1 MGAFVVVVFVQP
13 VATGLTFERS
23 RWPLHITLTRF
34 DTKEDADVV
43 MGRLGPALTRHLGFL
58 VRVGGDDYFGRN
70 GTVHVSLVEPEP
82 RLQRLH
88 EECLAAVG
96 PESHLLSPH
105 HTGKH
110 FRPHIS
116 HTMGRLYPGD
126 EVAVRQAALV
136 DMRPDSD
143 SRFRRVLG
151 VWDSD
156 ADAGT
161 NPPLNAS

>member
-13 VATGLTFERS
+13 VAAGLTFERS
-23 RWPLHITLTRF
+23 QWPLHITLARF
-34 DTKEDADVV
+34 DTKESADVV
-43 MGRLGPALTRHLGFL
+43 MGRLGPALTRHLGFR

-70 GTVHVSLVEPEP
+70 GTVHVSLVEPVP

-96 PESHLLSPH
+96 PDSHVLSPH
-105 HTGKH
+105 HTGKY
-110 FRPHIS
+110 FRPHVS
-116 HTMGRLYPGD
+116 HTVGRLQPGD
-126 EVAVRQAALV
+126 EISVRQAALV

-151 VWDSD
+151 VWDGNAE
-156 ADAGT
+156 ADVSL
-161 NPPLNAS
+161 PLNAS

>member
-13 VATGLTFERS
+13 VAAGLTFERS
-23 RWPLHITLTRF
+23 QWPLHITLARF
-34 DTKEDADVV
+34 DTKENVDVV
-43 MGRLGPALTRHLGFL
+43 MDRLGPALTRHLGFG
-58 VRVGGDDYFGRN
+58 VRVGGDDFFGRN
-70 GTVHVSLVEPEP
+70 GTVHVSLIEPEL

-96 PESHLLSPH
+96 PAAHLLSPH

-110 FRPHIS
+110 FRPHVS
-116 HTMGRLYPGD
+116 HTVGRLQPGD
-126 EVAVRQAALV
+126 EVNVRQAALV

-151 VWDSD
+151 VWDGS
-156 ADAGT
+156 A
-161 NPPLNAS
+161 PSEQSP

>member
-13 VATGLTFERS
+13 VAAGLTFERS
-23 RWPLHITLTRF
+23 QWPLHITLARF
-34 DTKEDADVV
+34 DTKESADVV
-43 MGRLGPALTRHLGFL
+43 MGRLGPALTRHLGFR
-58 VRVGGDDYFGRN
+58 VRVGGDAYFGRN
-70 GTVHVSLVEPEP
+70 GTVHVSLVEPVP

-96 PESHLLSPH
+96 PDSHVLSPH

-110 FRPHIS
+110 FRPHVS
-116 HTMGRLYPGD
+116 HTVGRLQPGD
-126 EVAVRQAALV
+126 EVLVRQAALV

-151 VWDSD
+151 VWDGTAE
-156 ADAGT
+156 ADV
-161 NPPLNAS
+161 NLPLNAS